1 MSAMEMLCQ
10 SIGIIPGKLSRE
22 ELLVMEAEILL
33 RIYDGIKEVMR
44 IENKEYFR
52 LMKFNNDME
61 NRMIEDNF
69 IRCIIHDILET
80 GEYSLSGI
88 AYYTQTPEDVIYEIA
103 LGRNSSPSIMLSQK
117 IIGIHRSVRQ
127 NLYREIIKKITT
139 EFLTAA

>member
-1 MSAMEMLCQ
+1 MSVMEMLCQ
-10 SIGIIPGKLSRE
+10 LIGIMPGKISKE
-22 ELLVMEAEILL
+22 EMLVVEAEIFF
-33 RIYDGIKEVMR
+33 RIYEDIKEVMR

-69 IRCIIHDILET
+69 IRCIIHDILAT

-103 LGRNSSPSIMLSQK
+103 LGRNCSPSIILSQK

-127 NLYREIIKKITT
+127 NLYREIIKKITV
-139 EFLTAA
+139 ELNGD